1 MFLFDAHV
9 HTAESSKCAKWSG
22 AEAAEAYAAK
32 GYSGIIVTDHFV
44 NGNTRADRTAP
55 WEEQVAVAM
64 AGYKAAKARGDEI
77 GLKVFF
83 GFESANDGAEFLTYG
98 LDEEWL
104 LKHPESAQLP
114 MKEYLALVR
123 SEGAFVV
130 HAHPFRRSRH
140 PRCMHLFPGGVDAVE
155 IVNFGNLDVD
165 NHLAKVYAEA
175 YGLPMTAGSDSHNFG
190 DIRDFVVGTE
200 ADHSVVAEDTVAE
213 GRQLRK
219 GVIVIPADRRPGHI
233 STGHYQAVGHLQTV
247 VISKEKVLQGGIGKH
262 DSHLGVAGRHR
273 GRQERASPRM
283 YSM

>member
-22 AEAAEAYAAK
+22 AEAADAYKQK

-190 DIRDFVVGTE
+190 DIRDFVVGTDSPIE
-200 ADHSVVAEDTVAE
+200 SVADYIERIKQGKLA
-213 GRQLRK
+213 L
-219 GVIVIPADRRPGHI
+219 P
-233 STGHYQAVGHLQTV
+233 STELKA
-247 VISKEKVLQGGIGKH
+247 
-262 DSHLGVAGRHR
+262 
-273 GRQERASPRM
+273 
-283 YSM
+283 

>member
-22 AEAAEAYAAK
+22 AEAAGAYAAK
-32 GYSGIIVTDHFV
+32 GYSGIIVTDHYI

-64 AGYKAAKARGDEI
+64 AGYNGNTRADRTAAGEEQIAVQMAGYKAAKARGDEI

-83 GFESANDGAEFLTYG
+83 GFEAACDGAEFLTYG

-165 NHLAKVYAEA
+165 NYLAKVYAEA

-190 DIRDFVVGTE
+190 DIRDFVVGTDTPIE
-200 ADHSVVAEDTVAE
+200 SVADYIERIKQ
-213 GRQLRK
+213 GRLTLPSIELK
-219 GVIVIPADRRPGHI
+219 A
-233 STGHYQAVGHLQTV
+233 
-247 VISKEKVLQGGIGKH
+247 
-262 DSHLGVAGRHR
+262 
-273 GRQERASPRM
+273 
-283 YSM
+283 

>member
-22 AEAAEAYAAK
+22 AEAAETYKQK
-32 GYSGIIVTDHFV
+32 GYSGIIITDHYI

-55 WEEQVAVAM
+55 WEEQVAVAT

-83 GFESANDGAEFLTYG
+83 GFEAATDGVEFLTYG

-114 MKEYLALVR
+114 MKEYLALVH

-140 PRCMHLFPGGVDAVE
+140 LRCMHLIPGGVDAVE

-165 NHLAKVYAEA
+165 NNLAKVYAEA
-175 YGLPMTAGSDSHNFG
+175 YDLPMTAGSDAHNFG

-200 ADHSVVAEDTVAE
+200 TPIESVADYIECIKQGMLKLPSIMLNAEC
-213 GRQLRK
+213 
-219 GVIVIPADRRPGHI
+219 
-233 STGHYQAVGHLQTV
+233 
-247 VISKEKVLQGGIGKH
+247 
-262 DSHLGVAGRHR
+262 
-273 GRQERASPRM
+273 
-283 YSM
+283 